1 MSRLNEKQEAF
12 AQEVVR
18 NGGDKVAAF
27 KASGW
32 SWEGFSKG
40 ALSVEADKKYNHPK
54 ISLRIAELQEV
65 ADEVAMKEFSI
76 SIEQR
81 LRWLKEVA
89 EAGLSTYVDMQGN
102 QRRENLPATTGA
114 VKEINSM
121 LGDGSDDNETGDAL
135 TINFN
140 VSEPVRDVKVTR
152 GE

>member
-1 MSRLNEKQEAF
+1 MCKLTKNQEAF

-32 SWEGFSKG
+32 RWEGYKPAS
-40 ALSVEADKKYNHPK
+40 LSVEADKKFNHPK
-54 ISLRIAELQEV
+54 ISLRIKELQDA
-65 ADEVAMKEFSI
+65 ADEVAKNEFKI
-76 SIEQR
+76 TIEQR
-81 LRWLKEVA
+81 LMWLKEVA
-89 EAGLSTYVDMQGN
+89 EAGLSVYHDQLGN
-102 QRRENLPATTGA
+102 ERRENLTAVTGA
-114 VKEINSM
+114 VKELNAM
-121 LGDGSDDNETGDAL
+121 LGDGSDDDKAGDTM